1 MLIFFGLGNII
12 DYDLFL
18 LLFIMFL
25 DNTLLSGW
33 WWWCVRLNDFITET
47 FDTFDITLSLCK
59 LLVHVNGG
67 RNAQNNSYNSQSLS
81 IERDHTFV

>member
-12 DYDLFL
+12 DRNLFL
-18 LLFIMFL
+18 LFIIVFL
-25 DNTLLSGW
+25 DNTLLSG
-33 WWWCVRLNDFITET
+33 WWCVRLNDFITET

-59 LLVHVNGG
+59 LSVHVNGG
-67 RNAQNNSYNSQSLS
+67 RNAQNNSYNSESLS

>member
-18 LLFIMFL
+18 LFIVFL

-67 RNAQNNSYNSQSLS
+67 RNAQNNSYNSESLS